1 MHWKTQLTSLKYSG
15 GCQIESV
22 KQATVSTECRN
33 PVELF
38 SCLLV
43 MDHWLWATLTRQE
56 CNGNLWNGWKCNAFG
71 ENNRAKLFKTRGN
84 ECFIM
89 CPCYSMHY
97 QLIRSSSD
105 LHYESPWQGYSR
117 LTIARPSYTSLELR
131 ELTQGVG
138 GPSDSLCSRTTLHL
152 NQSGL
157 WDFHFHRCE
166 VKNCGEG
173 GKTCEMRQLLQ
184 ATMAGHMDS
193 FINIDS
199 VISTGFL
206 MLM

>member
-105 LHYESPWQGYSR
+105 LHYESPWLSPDPPIPPLNSVDSHKG
-117 LTIARPSYTSLELR
+117 LEDLLIR
-131 ELTQGVG
+131 SALEPHCIWT
-138 GPSDSLCSRTTLHL
+138 
-152 NQSGL
+152 NQDCGISISI
-157 WDFHFHRCE
+157 D
-166 VKNCGEG
+166 VKSKIVEKG
-173 GKTCEMRQLLQ
+173 GKHVKCGSCFRQQWL
-184 ATMAGHMDS
+184 
-193 FINIDS
+193 
-199 VISTGFL
+199 VIWTHLSTL
-206 MLM
+206 IL